1 MGSLFQRA
9 LLSKAENTIGPSAVG
24 ASLLKHPD
32 FSQTIDRLR
41 KQLPSL
47 AASGYR
53 GIGVPDCV
61 RSGQEAAKQVL
72 NL

>member
-1 MGSLFQRA
+1 
-9 LLSKAENTIGPSAVG
+9 
-24 ASLLKHPD
+24 LLKHPD